1 MLETIANRLGLSLGL
16 MLLFIA
22 LVLWLMVPR
31 PVAPKFLTSGSD
43 TWSLP
48 VLSKHEPDPLIKAI
62 ADANIWGIVLAA
74 ANGPVAPLNSPE
86 WHFTGVFND
95 GREQHVMISI
105 DKKPAVALKAGDELP
120 GGAKI
125 LRIHDDQICVLVNG
139 QKRTLGLYR
148 T

>member
-22 LVLWLMVPR
+22 LVLWLMVPQ
-31 PVAPKFLTSGSD
+31 PVAPRFLTSGSD
-43 TWSLP
+43 TWALP
-48 VLSKHEPDPLIKAI
+48 ALSKREPDPLIKAI
-62 ADANIWGIVLAA
+62 ADANIWGVVLTQT
-74 ANGPVAPLNSPE
+74 GPAAPLNSPE

-95 GREQHVMISI
+95 GREQQVMISI

-125 LRIHDDQICVLVNG
+125 LKIHDDQICVLVNG
-139 QKRTLGLYR
+139 QKRTLGIYR